1 MEKTCSSLEQL
12 SVLQSS
18 VSTHTSQFR
27 GSPQLSGIFPKVLIT
42 LAFKLRAHFVWNK
55 YSWHPLPCL
64 RQLEQIQA
72 SEEANRSFQLLLPPA
87 PAHLTISVKFALL
100 RCSPHPLS
108 EVGVYLPLLL
118 CCLCSKDFLGPR
130 VSHFPKAHI
139 ASKSQLATLHQ
150 KQIRAQMPLYA
161 IPVRSRMRLATG
173 CEAPS
178 PSGTVLCLQRYSS
191 LNDHQHLTLNLGSC
205 KSLHL

>member
-1 MEKTCSSLEQL
+1 MEQVFLASSSMSQTTRADPSFRRSK
-12 SVLQSS
+12 SVI
-18 VSTHTSQFR
+18 STVAA
-27 GSPQLSGIFPKVLIT
+27 SPP
-42 LAFKLRAHFVWNK
+42 
-55 YSWHPLPCL
+55 
-64 RQLEQIQA
+64 
-72 SEEANRSFQLLLPPA
+72 
-87 PAHLTISVKFALL
+87 PAHLTISVKFSLL
-100 RCSPHPLS
+100 RCSPHPIP

-139 ASKSQLATLHQ
+139 ASKSQLAILYQ

-178 PSGTVLCLQRYSS
+178 PSGTVLCLPRYSS
-191 LNDHQHLTLNLGSC
+191 QNDHQHLTLNLGSC
-205 KSLHL
+205 KSLHFK